1 MLPSHVRL
9 ILVVVVVVLVIVV
22 ADVVGAVVAV
32 VDGVGIVVAA
42 VLSGEHNFRDVGVI
56 GLGVVVCLQFL
67 FAARIGFL
75 EMYFV
80 VGWCCRVWWCW

>member
-1 MLPSHVRL
+1 MSCVRL
-9 ILVVVVVVLVIVV
+9 GFELAARNIVV
-22 ADVVGAVVAV
+22 D
-32 VDGVGIVVAA
+32 A

-80 VGWCCRVWWCW
+80 VGWCCRVRWCW

>member
-1 MLPSHVRL
+1 MRL
-9 ILVVVVVVLVIVV
+9 ILFVVGVVLVVVGADVVVVVV
-22 ADVVGAVVAV
+22 GN
-32 VDGVGIVVAA
+32 VDGVDIVVDA